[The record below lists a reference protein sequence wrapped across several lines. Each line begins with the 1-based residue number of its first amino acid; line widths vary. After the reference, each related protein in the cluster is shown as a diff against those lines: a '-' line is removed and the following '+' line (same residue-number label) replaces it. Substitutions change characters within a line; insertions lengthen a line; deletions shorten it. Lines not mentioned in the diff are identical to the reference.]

1 MKFNFGLGFVISFVL
16 LNSTFANTLE
26 GKKLGGRAP
35 NRITTEVFE
44 EEKPEPQEPPATQPP
59 AFAIKFVPLITILA
73 ELFKTIMT
81 KFGQFNMANKPPM
94 KRNSTQESE
103 TEQTSTNEFFDDA
116 EQEKQQELLECN
128 AANLGLWPDK
138 TNSQRYYKC
147 EIDPR
152 SPALANCVKD
162 YFKGRTENKAN
173 FLSDQGLVIPVVK
186 PCFLLSLMKCANGFR
201 YSHKSRIC
209 IPDVVFSSS

>member
-94 KRNSTQESE
+94 KRSEFCRSYNYISHYTLENGNESE
-103 TEQTSTNEFFDDA
+103 
-116 EQEKQQELLECN
+116 
-128 AANLGLWPDK
+128 
-138 TNSQRYYKC
+138 
-147 EIDPR
+147 
-152 SPALANCVKD
+152 
-162 YFKGRTENKAN
+162 
-173 FLSDQGLVIPVVK
+173 LVD
-186 PCFLLSLMKCANGFR
+186 C
-201 YSHKSRIC
+201 
-209 IPDVVFSSS
+209 